1 MEIKFLDKCGNNS
14 TTEPLPRYL
23 YKYYSNLDYVLNVI
37 ENRYIHLEIPS
48 DYNDVFDSARV
59 VDEDELNF
67 VLYNNQYEMVVAK
80 TECEYREQVLSLLRN
95 CSCELTYIDDVCNYL
110 IQGGIPYEIIKNMK
124 SQICDTLKN
133 AQPSNNKITCFTQK
147 SDSLLMW
154 AHYGNHLKGA
164 CLCFDTQKDPLL
176 FSHAHNVEY
185 TKFRNRERNYNFYFY
200 KASEWKYEKEWRIVA
215 QTQEDFIHTNSCVGV
230 ILGERTLINKDLKI
244 RGEQYPYSNY
254 LKVSCLAIT
263 KDLKVYKA
271 MSNNS
276 RYKIDIEETM

>member
-95 CSCELTYIDDVCNYL
+95 CSCELT
-110 IQGGIPYEIIKNMK
+110 
-124 SQICDTLKN
+124 
-133 AQPSNNKITCFTQK
+133 
-147 SDSLLMW
+147 
-154 AHYGNHLKGA
+154 
-164 CLCFDTQKDPLL
+164 
-176 FSHAHNVEY
+176 
-185 TKFRNRERNYNFYFY
+185 
-200 KASEWKYEKEWRIVA
+200 
-215 QTQEDFIHTNSCVGV
+215 
-230 ILGERTLINKDLKI
+230 
-244 RGEQYPYSNY
+244 
-254 LKVSCLAIT
+254 
-263 KDLKVYKA
+263 
-271 MSNNS
+271 
-276 RYKIDIEETM
+276 